1 MKPRGDLGGSND
13 RSRELRAIKPPCYAA
28 SLYLQTSSDFLL
40 YVKFARKVFTNYFFF
55 LRPDF

>member
-13 RSRELRAIKPPCYAA
+13 RSRELRAIKSPCHAA
-28 SLYLQTSSDFLL
+28 SLYLQRSSEFLL

-55 LRPDF
+55 LRSDF

>member
-13 RSRELRAIKPPCYAA
+13 CSRELRGIKSPCYAA
-28 SLYLQTSSDFLL
+28 SLYLQRSSEFLL